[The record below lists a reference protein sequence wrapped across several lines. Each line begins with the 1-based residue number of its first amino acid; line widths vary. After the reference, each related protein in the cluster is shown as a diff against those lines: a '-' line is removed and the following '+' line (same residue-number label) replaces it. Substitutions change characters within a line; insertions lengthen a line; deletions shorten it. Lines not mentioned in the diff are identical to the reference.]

1 MSSLTPNTSFIFEG
15 KANAPVLVLANSLAA
30 APEMWDAQAKLLSE
44 HFRVLRYS
52 YRGHGKTPAM
62 GSEASI
68 EDLRQDLLALLD
80 KLGIQKFS
88 FLGLS
93 LGGMLGLYLAAKNP
107 ERVNALIAANFR
119 PFQIDVT
126 KEQWDQRIEAVRTG
140 GINAIVNGTADRWL
154 TEAFRNT
161 NPELDQMVRQMIG
174 RTSADGFMAC
184 AKAVRDYDAR
194 PFLKNIQCPVLLIA
208 GSDDMAAPVSEFALM
223 QSSIQNNEY
232 LLLKAAHIS
241 NIECE
246 AEFTAA
252 AAQFLKN
259 KSIFKG

>member
-1 MSSLTPNTSFIFEG
+1 MSSSIPNTSFILEG

-30 APEMWDAQAKLLSE
+30 APEMWDAQSKVFSE

-52 YRGHGKTPAM
+52 YRGHGKTAAL
-62 GSEASI
+62 GNKASI

-80 KLGIQKFS
+80 QLHIQKFS

-93 LGGMLGLYLAAKNP
+93 LGGMLGMYLAAKNP

-119 PFQIDVT
+119 PFQIDAT
-126 KEQWDQRIEAVRTG
+126 KEQWDQRIEAVRTN

-154 TEAFRNT
+154 SETFRNA
-161 NPELDQMVRQMIG
+161 NPAIDQEIRQMIG

-184 AKAVRDYDAR
+184 AAAVRDYDAR
-194 PFLKNIQCPVLLIA
+194 PFLSQVQCPVLLIA
-208 GSDDMAAPVSEFALM
+208 GSDDMAAPVSEYALM

-232 LLLKAAHIS
+232 LLLNAAHIS
-241 NIECE
+241 NIQCQ

-252 AAQFLKN
+252 SLQFLKN
-259 KSIFKG
+259 KIDF